1 MPEQLASQESALA
14 RIQNHLEN
22 SSERVLIGII
32 GKPGAGKSTLSKFL
46 MAKLPKE
53 FVTVVP
59 MDGYHLSNKVLKD
72 LKRADRKGAPDT
84 FDVAGFISLVKRIR
98 TEQTQNIYYPIFDRA
113 IEESIAAQGVVTSVT
128 KVVII
133 EGNYLLHDD
142 GGWEVCNDLLDES
155 WMVDVDDDKRISR
168 LISRHI
174 AYGKDPEAAKAWA
187 KGTDEVNAKLIERGR
202 NRADFVVA
210 ID

>member
-1 MPEQLASQESALA
+1 MS
-14 RIQNHLEN
+14 
-22 SSERVLIGII
+22 
-32 GKPGAGKSTLSKFL
+32 
-46 MAKLPKE
+46 KLPKE

-84 FDVAGFISLVKRIR
+84 FDVAGFASLVKRIR
-98 TEQTQNIYYPIFDRA
+98 SEQTQNIYYPIFDRA
-113 IEESIAAQGVVTSVT
+113 IEESIAAQGVVTSDT

-133 EGNYLLHDD
+133 EGNYLLHDA
-142 GGWEVCNDLLDES
+142 GGWEAVKDLLDES
-155 WMVDVDDDKRISR
+155 WMVDVDDDKRIAR

-174 AYGKDPEAAKAWA
+174 AYGKEPEAAKAWA
-187 KGTDEVNAKLIERGR
+187 KGTDEANAQLIERGR
-202 NRADFVVA
+202 ARADFVVR

>member
-1 MPEQLASQESALA
+1 MPEQLASQEAALA
-14 RIQNHLEN
+14 RIQNHLKN

-98 TEQTQNIYYPIFDRA
+98 IEQTQNIYYPIFDRA

>member
-1 MPEQLASQESALA
+1 MPEQLADQKAALA
-14 RIQNHLEN
+14 RIQGHLEK

-46 MAKLPKE
+46 MSKLSKE
-53 FVTVVP
+53 LVTVVP

-72 LKRADRKGAPDT
+72 LRRADRKGAPDT
-84 FDVAGFISLVKRIR
+84 FDVAGFVSLVKRIR
-98 TEQTQNIYYPIFDRA
+98 SEQTQNIYYPIFDRA
-113 IEESIAAQGVVTSVT
+113 IEESIAAQGVVTSAT

-133 EGNYLLHDD
+133 EGNYLLHDE
-142 GGWEVCNDLLDES
+142 GGWEVINDLLDES

-202 NRADFVVA
+202 TRADYVVA

>member
-1 MPEQLASQESALA
+1 VPEQLADQKAALA
-14 RIQNHLEN
+14 RIQEHLEK

-46 MAKLPKE
+46 MAKLSKDL
-53 FVTVVP
+53 VTVVP

-72 LKRADRKGAPDT
+72 LKRSDRKGAPDT
-84 FDVAGFISLVKRIR
+84 FDVAGFVSLVKRIR
-98 TEQTQNIYYPIFDRA
+98 SEQTQNIYYPIFDRA
-113 IEESIAAQGVVTSVT
+113 IEESIAAQGVVTSAT

-133 EGNYLLHDD
+133 EGNYLLHDE
-142 GGWEVCNDLLDES
+142 GGWEVVNDLLDES

-202 NRADFVVA
+202 ARADFVVV

>member
-1 MPEQLASQESALA
+1 MPEQLASQEAALA

-98 TEQTQNIYYPIFDRA
+98 TEQNQNIYYPIFDRA
-113 IEESIAAQGVVTSVT
+113 IEESIAAQGVVTSAT

>member
-1 MPEQLASQESALA
+1 MPEQLADQKAALA
-14 RIQNHLEN
+14 RIQEHLEK

-46 MAKLPKE
+46 MAKLSKE
-53 FVTVVP
+53 LVTVVP

-72 LKRADRKGAPDT
+72 LKRSDRKGAPDT
-84 FDVAGFISLVKRIR
+84 FDVAGFVSLVKRIR
-98 TEQTQNIYYPIFDRA
+98 SEQTQNIYYPIFDRA
-113 IEESIAAQGVVTSVT
+113 IEESIAAQGVVTSAT

-133 EGNYLLHDD
+133 EGNYLLHDE
-142 GGWEVCNDLLDES
+142 GGWEVVNDLLDES

-202 NRADFVVA
+202 ARADFVVV

>member
-1 MPEQLASQESALA
+1 MSEQLADQKAALA
-14 RIQNHLEN
+14 RIQGHLEK

-46 MAKLPKE
+46 MSKLSKE
-53 FVTVVP
+53 LVTVVP

-98 TEQTQNIYYPIFDRA
+98 SEQTQNIYYPIFDRA
-113 IEESIAAQGVVTSVT
+113 IEESIAAQGVVTSAT

-133 EGNYLLHDD
+133 EGNYLLHDE
-142 GGWEVCNDLLDES
+142 GGWEVINDLLDES

-202 NRADFVVA
+202 TRADYVVA